1 MIIRNYRVVIGGR
14 PAECNFSPSPIRYVQ
29 CIAFMLEYD
38 FDISADSAYLK
49 GVAIHEAI
57 GTQKGFHFIDTDK
70 LRLDPKE
77 RFEELFSIESEWT
90 QEELVPYIA

>member
-1 MIIRNYRVVIGGR
+1 MDRGDGMAVRGGS
-14 PAECNFSPSPIRYVQ
+14 AEYNSPPPSLGG
-29 CIAFMLEYD
+29 LECAGFTLDYD
-38 FDISADSAYLK
+38 FDISTDTAYLK

-57 GTQKGFHFIDTDK
+57 GAQKGFHFIDTDK

>member
-1 MIIRNYRVVIGGR
+1 M
-14 PAECNFSPSPIRYVQ
+14 
-29 CIAFMLEYD
+29 
-38 FDISADSAYLK
+38 K

-57 GTQKGFHFIDTDK
+57 GAQKGFHFIDTDK

>member
-1 MIIRNYRVVIGGR
+1 M
-14 PAECNFSPSPIRYVQ
+14 ECAGFT
-29 CIAFMLEYD
+29 LDYD
-38 FDISADSAYLK
+38 FDISTDTAYLK

-57 GTQKGFHFIDTDK
+57 GAQKGFHFIDTDK

-77 RFEELFSIESEWT
+77 RFEELFSIESEGT